1 MPTCQLCQ
9 EDREICQSHI
19 IPKFVFD
26 FVKRTSATGYMRMG
40 TEPNRRVQDGR
51 KRPLLCHGCEQLF
64 SRWEGSF
71 AKNVFHPYNANTSA
85 VIDYGPWLCKFL
97 VSVSWRVLLFYKLEG
112 SLDEL
117 PTFHRGSIEEALETW
132 REFLLDMRPHPG
144 VFEQHL
150 LPLDALRSTNVPG
163 MPTNM
168 NRYILR
174 AVDMDIVLRER
185 TIAVYWK
192 LPRFVVLGLVVNT
205 EPRSSWGGTRA
216 AVKRGRISPRSYG
229 FPRTIF
235 KHVMDQAQKADGI
248 SKGLSSRQQEMISRA
263 MLNDI
268 DRVGGSESTKAL
280 IMDIEFFGLAALD
293 ASFIDDGAQMPDI
306 EAPRD
311 AG

>member
-1 MPTCQLCQ
+1 
-9 EDREICQSHI
+9 
-19 IPKFVFD
+19 
-26 FVKRTSATGYMRMG
+26 
-40 TEPNRRVQDGR
+40 
-51 KRPLLCHGCEQLF
+51 
-64 SRWEGSF
+64 
-71 AKNVFHPYNANTSA
+71 
-85 VIDYGPWLCKFL
+85 
-97 VSVSWRVLLFYKLEG
+97 
-112 SLDEL
+112 
-117 PTFHRGSIEEALETW
+117 
-132 REFLLDMRPHPG
+132 MRPHPG

-174 AVDMDIVLRER
+174 AVDMDIVLRGR

-216 AVKRGRISPRSYG
+216 AVKSGKISPRSYG

-248 SKGLSSRQQEMISRA
+248 SKGLSSRQQELISRS

-293 ASFIDDGAQMPDI
+293 ASFVDDGAPMPYI
-306 EAPRD
+306 EAQRD

>member
-1 MPTCQLCQ
+1 MPTCQLCH
-9 EDREICQSHI
+9 EDREIRQSHI

-51 KRPLLCHGCEQLF
+51 KHRLLCHGCEQLF
-64 SRWEGSF
+64 SGWEGSF
-71 AKNVFHPYNANTSA
+71 AKYVFHPYSVNTSA

-112 SLDEL
+112 HLDEM
-117 PTFHRGSIEEALETW
+117 PTLHRGSFEKALEAW
-132 REFLLDMRPHPG
+132 REFLLDIRPHPG

-150 LPLDALRSTNVPG
+150 LPLDTLKSANVPG
-163 MPTNM
+163 MPSYINQ
-168 NRYILR
+168 YILR
-174 AVDMDIVLRER
+174 AVDMDIVMRER

-216 AVKRGRISPRSYG
+216 AVKRGKIRPRSYG

-235 KHVMDQAQKADGI
+235 NHVMDQAQKAYDI
-248 SKGLSSRQQEMISRA
+248 TKGLSSRQQELISKA

-268 DRVGGSESTKAL
+268 ERARASESTKAL
-280 IMDIEFFGLAALD
+280 IRDIEFFGLAAFD
-293 ASFIDDGAQMPDI
+293 AFS
-306 EAPRD
+306 
-311 AG
+311 